1 MQETEQVDYEVTN
14 CGVVEEEVVEETTY
28 QETEVRADPL
38 SGPIIR

>member
-14 CGVVEEEVVEETTY
+14 CGVVEEVVEETTY

-38 SGPIIR
+38 SGPIMR